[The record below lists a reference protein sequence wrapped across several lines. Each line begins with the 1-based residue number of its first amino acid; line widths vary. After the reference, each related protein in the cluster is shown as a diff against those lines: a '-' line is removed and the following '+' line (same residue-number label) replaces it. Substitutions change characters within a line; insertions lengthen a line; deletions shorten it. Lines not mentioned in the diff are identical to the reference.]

1 MGKRAD
7 NILIIN
13 DLIFVLEFKVGDTSY
28 QKYAIE
34 QVVDYC
40 LDLQNFHEGSHSEK
54 LIPLLVSTKAE
65 ETENIFSSTH
75 NLFEP
80 LKANQLNL
88 VK

>member
-1 MGKRAD
+1 
-7 NILIIN
+7 
-13 DLIFVLEFKVGDTSY
+13 
-28 QKYAIE
+28 
-34 QVVDYC
+34 